1 MRPKMPQEIPEEMS
15 VSKTVEMKKL
25 QVWMNNANLFS

>member
-15 VSKTVEMKKL
+15 VLKTVEMKKL
-25 QVWMNNANLFS
+25 QV